1 MNNQAYFLC
10 FPKNRVHY
18 DTRPHIKT
26 YHMYIYFPKDE
37 NDRYHG
43 SIHNPLSNRA
53 SQVFDMHVQF
63 QKLLVIHLS
72 TKFDVMYDIE
82 HHGYWHHQ
90 T

>member
-1 MNNQAYFLC
+1 
-10 FPKNRVHY
+10 
-18 DTRPHIKT
+18 
-26 YHMYIYFPKDE
+26 MYIYFPKDE

-72 TKFDVMYDIE
+72 TKFDVLYDIE
-82 HHGYWHHQ
+82 HHGEKRAAGWSCCICQ
-90 T
+90 VKVDTKKRS